1 MGSSRRAG
9 LQGWELVSNSE
20 SCVILDRLHNLSEP
34 SCSQWQSENTI
45 CLTASAP
52 LYFPGDRKVMY
63 VKHQHSGASPAGER
77 DMWDG
82 VNPWM
87 EAYGE
92 ARK

>member
-1 MGSSRRAG
+1 
-9 LQGWELVSNSE
+9 
-20 SCVILDRLHNLSEP
+20 
-34 SCSQWQSENTI
+34 
-45 CLTASAP
+45 
-52 LYFPGDRKVMY
+52 MY

-82 VNPWM
+82 VSPWM